1 MTKVGFIGLGL
12 IGKPMCM
19 NLVKKGFDVTCWN
32 RTTSKMEDVV
42 AAGAKPAGSAKE
54 AAEGNEFTITMVNDS
69 PDVEEVI
76 LGPSGVMEGADADSV
91 VIDMSTISPSVTRE
105 IACKL
110 AEKGVHML
118 DVPVSGGITGAESGT
133 LSIMV
138 GGDAAILERSMHVLV
153 GMGTRITH
161 CGGNGMGQVT
171 KLANNITGQGTLA
184 AVTEGLVF
192 AAKHGADLETTL
204 SALGG
209 GAAQSWMLENLGA
222 RMCDRDF
229 APGFMVDTAQKDMRL
244 ILQAAEEMNVALP
257 VTALV
262 TQIFRSA
269 QEMGY
274 GEDGTQAYAK
284 VMETL
289 TGTKLE
295 R

>member
-1 MTKVGFIGLGL
+1 MTRVGFIGLGL

-32 RTTSKMEDVV
+32 RTASKMEDVV
-42 AAGAKPAGSAKE
+42 AAGAKSAGSARE
-54 AAEGNEFTITMVNDS
+54 AAEGNEFTITMVIDS

-76 LGPSGVMEGADADSV
+76 LGSNGVMEGAEMGSV

-110 AEKGVHML
+110 AGKGVHML
-118 DVPVSGGITGAESGT
+118 DGPVSGGITGAESGT

-138 GGDAAILERSMHVLV
+138 GGEAAILERSRHVLE

-171 KLANNITGQGTLA
+171 KLANNITGQSTLA
-184 AVTEGLVF
+184 AVTEGLIF
-192 AAKHGADLETTL
+192 AAKHGADLESTL

-244 ILQAAEEMNVALP
+244 ILEAAEEMNVSLP

-262 TQIFRSA
+262 TQMFRSA

-274 GEDGTQAYAK
+274 GQDGTQAYAK
-284 VMETL
+284 VMEAL
-289 TGTKLE
+289 TGARLE

>member
-1 MTKVGFIGLGL
+1 MSKVGFIALGL

-32 RTTSKMEDVV
+32 RTASKMDDVV
-42 AAGAKPAGSAKE
+42 AAGAKAAGSARE
-54 AAEGNEFTITMVNDS
+54 AAEGNEFTIIMVNDS

-76 LGPSGVMEGADADSV
+76 LGPNGVIEGAGQDSV

-110 AEKGVHML
+110 AGKGVHML
-118 DVPVSGGITGAESGT
+118 DGPVSGGVGGAETGT

-138 GGDAAILERSMHVLV
+138 GGDAEVLERSRHVLE

-161 CGGNGMGQVT
+161 CGSNGMGQVT

-184 AVTEGLVF
+184 AVTEGLIF
-192 AAKHGADLETTL
+192 AAKHGGDLEATL

-244 ILQAAEEMNVALP
+244 ILQAAEEMNVSLP

-289 TGTKLE
+289 TGARLE

>member
-1 MTKVGFIGLGL
+1 MSKVGFIGLGL

-32 RTTSKMEDVV
+32 RTASKMEDVV
-42 AAGAKPAGSAKE
+42 AAGAKAAGSARE
-54 AAEGNEFTITMVNDS
+54 AAEGNEFTIIMVNDS

-76 LGPSGVMEGADADSV
+76 LGPNGVIEGAGQDSI

-110 AEKGVHML
+110 AGKGIHML
-118 DVPVSGGITGAESGT
+118 DGPVSGGVGGAETGT

-138 GGDAAILERSMHVLV
+138 GGDAEVLERSRHVLE

-184 AVTEGLVF
+184 AVTEGLIF
-192 AAKHGADLETTL
+192 AAKHGGDLEATL
-204 SALGG
+204 SALSG

-244 ILQAAEEMNVALP
+244 ILQAAEEMNVSLP

-289 TGTKLE
+289 TGARLE

>member
-1 MTKVGFIGLGL
+1 MTKVGFVGLGL

-32 RTTSKMEDVV
+32 RTVSKMEDVV
-42 AAGAKPAGSAKE
+42 AAGAKAAGSARE
-54 AAEGNEFTITMVNDS
+54 AAEGNDFTITMVNDS

-76 LGPSGVMEGADADSV
+76 LGANGVMEGAVEDSV

-110 AEKGVHML
+110 AGKGVHML
-118 DVPVSGGITGAESGT
+118 DGPVSGGIGGAESGT

-138 GGDAAILERSMHVLV
+138 GGDAAILERSRHVLE

-161 CGGNGMGQVT
+161 CGVNGMGQVT

-184 AVTEGLVF
+184 AVTEGLIF
-192 AAKHGADLETTL
+192 AAKHGADLEATL

-274 GEDGTQAYAK
+274 GQDGTQAYAK
-284 VMETL
+284 VMEAL
-289 TGTKLE
+289 TGARLE

>member
-1 MTKVGFIGLGL
+1 MSKVGFIGLGL

-32 RTTSKMEDVV
+32 RTASKMEEVV
-42 AAGAKPAGSAKE
+42 AAGAKPAGSARE
-54 AAEGNEFTITMVNDS
+54 ATEGNEFTITMVNDS

-76 LGPSGVMEGADADSV
+76 LGPSGVMEGAEADSV

-110 AEKGVHML
+110 AGKGVHML
-118 DVPVSGGITGAESGT
+118 DGPVSGGVGGAETGT

-138 GGDAAILERSMHVLV
+138 GGDAEVLERSRHVLE

-171 KLANNITGQGTLA
+171 KLANNITGQATLA
-184 AVTEGLVF
+184 AVAEGLVF
-192 AAKHGADLETTL
+192 AAKHGADLEATI
-204 SALGG
+204 SALAG

-244 ILQAAEEMNVALP
+244 ILQAAEEMNVSLP
-257 VTALV
+257 VTAVV

-269 QEMGY
+269 QEMGF
-274 GEDGTQAYAK
+274 GGDGTQAYAK

-289 TGTKLE
+289 TGTRLE

>member
-1 MTKVGFIGLGL
+1 MSKVGFIGLGL

-32 RTTSKMEDVV
+32 RTSSKMEDVV
-42 AAGAKPAGSAKE
+42 AAGAKAAGSARE
-54 AAEGNEFTITMVNDS
+54 AAKGNEFTIIMVNDS

-76 LGPSGVMEGADADSV
+76 LGPNGVIEGAGQDSV

-110 AEKGVHML
+110 AGKGVHML
-118 DVPVSGGITGAESGT
+118 DGPVSGGVGGAETGT

-138 GGDAAILERSMHVLV
+138 GGDAEVLERSRHVLE

-161 CGGNGMGQVT
+161 CGSNGMGQVT

-184 AVTEGLVF
+184 AVTEGLIF
-192 AAKHGADLETTL
+192 AAKHGGDLEATL
-204 SALGG
+204 SALSG

-244 ILQAAEEMNVALP
+244 ILQAAEEMNVSLP

-289 TGTKLE
+289 TGARLE

>member
-1 MTKVGFIGLGL
+1 MTSVGFVGLGL

-32 RTTSKMEDVV
+32 RTASKMDDVV
-42 AAGAKPAGSAKE
+42 AAGGKPAGSARE

-69 PDVEEVI
+69 PDVEKVI
-76 LGPSGVMEGADADSV
+76 LGANGVMEGVVEDSV

-110 AEKGVHML
+110 AGKGVHML
-118 DVPVSGGITGAESGT
+118 DGPVSGGIGGAESGT

-138 GGDAAILERSMHVLV
+138 GGDTAILERSRDVLEA
-153 GMGTRITH
+153 MGTRITH

-184 AVTEGLVF
+184 AVTEGLIF
-192 AAKHGADLETTL
+192 AAKHGGDLEATL

-257 VTALV
+257 VTAVV

-269 QEMGY
+269 QEMGF

-284 VMETL
+284 VMEAL
-289 TGTKLE
+289 TGTRLE

>member
-32 RTTSKMEDVV
+32 RTASKMEDVV
-42 AAGAKPAGSAKE
+42 AAGARPAGSARE
-54 AAEGNEFTITMVNDS
+54 TAEGNEFTITMVNDS

-76 LGPSGVMEGADADSV
+76 LGSNGVMEGAEAGSV

-110 AEKGVHML
+110 AGKGVHML
-118 DVPVSGGITGAESGT
+118 DGPVSGGIGGAETGT

-138 GGDAAILERSMHVLV
+138 GGEAEILERSRHVLE

-171 KLANNITGQGTLA
+171 KLANNITGQATLA
-184 AVTEGLVF
+184 AVTEGLIF
-192 AAKHGADLETTL
+192 AAKHGGDLDATL

-257 VTALV
+257 VTAMV

-274 GEDGTQAYAK
+274 GQDGTQAYAK
-284 VMETL
+284 VMEAL
-289 TGTKLE
+289 TGARLE

>member
-1 MTKVGFIGLGL
+1 
-12 IGKPMCM
+12 
-19 NLVKKGFDVTCWN
+19 
-32 RTTSKMEDVV
+32 
-42 AAGAKPAGSAKE
+42 
-54 AAEGNEFTITMVNDS
+54 
-69 PDVEEVI
+69 
-76 LGPSGVMEGADADSV
+76 MEGAEAGSV

-110 AEKGVHML
+110 AGKSVHML
-118 DVPVSGGITGAESGT
+118 DGPVSGGITGAESGT

-138 GGDAAILERSMHVLV
+138 GGEADVLERSRHVLE

-171 KLANNITGQGTLA
+171 KLANNITGQATLA
-184 AVTEGLVF
+184 AVTEGLIF
-192 AAKHGADLETTL
+192 AAKHGADLESTL

-209 GAAQSWMLENLGA
+209 GAAQSWMLENLGV

-244 ILQAAEEMNVALP
+244 ILEAAEEMNVSLP

-262 TQIFRSA
+262 TQMFRSA
-269 QEMGY
+269 QEMGF
-274 GEDGTQAYAK
+274 GQDGTQAYAK
-284 VMETL
+284 VMEAL
-289 TGTKLE
+289 TGTRLE

>member
-1 MTKVGFIGLGL
+1 MTSVGFIGLGL

-32 RTTSKMEDVV
+32 RTASKMEDVV
-42 AAGAKPAGSAKE
+42 EAGAKPAGSAKE
-54 AAEGNEFTITMVNDS
+54 ASEAGEFTITMVNDS

-76 LGPSGVMEGADADSV
+76 LGPNGVMEGAKAGSV

-110 AEKGVHML
+110 AGKGVHML
-118 DVPVSGGITGAESGT
+118 DGPVSGGIGGAESGT

-138 GGDAAILERSMHVLV
+138 GGDAAILERSRHVLE

-161 CGGNGMGQVT
+161 CGVNGMGQVT
-171 KLANNITGQGTLA
+171 KLANNITGQATLA

-192 AAKHGADLETTL
+192 AAKYGADLEATL

-257 VTALV
+257 VTAVV

-269 QEMGY
+269 QEMGF
-274 GEDGTQAYAK
+274 GQDGTQAYAK
-284 VMETL
+284 VMESL
-289 TGTKLE
+289 TGARIE

>member
-32 RTTSKMEDVV
+32 RTASKMEDVV

-76 LGPSGVMEGADADSV
+76 LEANGVMEGAEAGSV

-110 AEKGVHML
+110 AGNGVHML
-118 DVPVSGGITGAESGT
+118 DGPVSGGIGGAETGT

-138 GGDAAILERSMHVLV
+138 GGEAEILDRSRYVLEA
-153 GMGTRITH
+153 MGTRITH

-184 AVTEGLVF
+184 AVTEGLIF
-192 AAKHGADLETTL
+192 AAKHGGDLEATL

-257 VTALV
+257 VTAVV

-274 GEDGTQAYAK
+274 GQDGTQAYAK
-284 VMETL
+284 VMEAL
-289 TGTKLE
+289 TGARLE

>member
-19 NLVKKGFDVTCWN
+19 NLVKKEFDVTCWN
-32 RTTSKMEDVV
+32 RTASKMEDVV
-42 AAGAKPAGSAKE
+42 AAGAKPAESARE

-76 LGPSGVMEGADADSV
+76 LGANGVMEGADEDSV

-110 AEKGVHML
+110 AGKGVHML
-118 DVPVSGGITGAESGT
+118 DGPVSGGITGAETGT

-138 GGDAAILERSMHVLV
+138 GGEAEILERSGHVLEA
-153 GMGTRITH
+153 MGTRITH
-161 CGGNGMGQVT
+161 CGVNGMGQVT

-184 AVTEGLVF
+184 AVTEGLIF
-192 AAKHGADLETTL
+192 AAKHGGDLEATL

-257 VTALV
+257 VTAVV

-274 GEDGTQAYAK
+274 GQDGTQAYAK
-284 VMETL
+284 VMEAL
-289 TGTKLE
+289 TGARLE

>member
-12 IGKPMCM
+12 IGKPMCI

-76 LGPSGVMEGADADSV
+76 LGPSGVMEGADEDSV

-110 AEKGVHML
+110 AGKGVHML
-118 DVPVSGGITGAESGT
+118 DGPVSGGITGAESGT

-138 GGDAAILERSMHVLV
+138 GGDTAILGRSMHVLE

-289 TGTKLE
+289 TGTRLE

>member
-1 MTKVGFIGLGL
+1 MTSVGFIGLGL

-32 RTTSKMEDVV
+32 RTASKMEDVV
-42 AAGAKPAGSAKE
+42 EAGAKPAGSAKE
-54 AAEGNEFTITMVNDS
+54 AAEAGEFTITMVNDS

-76 LGPSGVMEGADADSV
+76 LGPNGVMEGAKAGSV

-110 AEKGVHML
+110 AGKGVHML
-118 DVPVSGGITGAESGT
+118 DGPVSGGIGGAESGT

-138 GGDAAILERSMHVLV
+138 GGDAAILERSRHVLE

-161 CGGNGMGQVT
+161 CGVNGMGQVT
-171 KLANNITGQGTLA
+171 KLANNITGQATLA

-192 AAKHGADLETTL
+192 AAKHGADLEATL

-269 QEMGY
+269 QEMGF
-274 GEDGTQAYAK
+274 GQDGTQAYAK
-284 VMETL
+284 VMESL
-289 TGTKLE
+289 TGARIE

>member
-32 RTTSKMEDVV
+32 RTASKMEDVV
-42 AAGAKPAGSAKE
+42 AAGAKPAGSARE

-76 LGPSGVMEGADADSV
+76 LGANGVMEGAEAGSV

-110 AEKGVHML
+110 AGKGVHML
-118 DVPVSGGITGAESGT
+118 DGPVSGGIGGAETGT

-138 GGDAAILERSMHVLV
+138 GGEAEILERSRHVLE

-171 KLANNITGQGTLA
+171 KLANNITGQGNACGGNGGTDFCGQA
-184 AVTEGLVF
+184 RRRPGGDAERIGRWSGAVVDAGEPRCADVRPRLRPGL
-192 AAKHGADLETTL
+192 HGRHGHRRTCA
-204 SALGG
+204 
-209 GAAQSWMLENLGA
+209 
-222 RMCDRDF
+222 
-229 APGFMVDTAQKDMRL
+229 
-244 ILQAAEEMNVALP
+244 
-257 VTALV
+257 
-262 TQIFRSA
+262 
-269 QEMGY
+269 
-274 GEDGTQAYAK
+274 
-284 VMETL
+284 
-289 TGTKLE
+289 
-295 R
+295 

>member
-1 MTKVGFIGLGL
+1 MSKVGFIGLGL

-32 RTTSKMEDVV
+32 RTASKMEDVV
-42 AAGAKPAGSAKE
+42 AAGAKAAGSARD
-54 AAEGNEFTITMVNDS
+54 AAEGNEFTIIMVNDS

-76 LGPSGVMEGADADSV
+76 LGPNGVIEGAEEDSV

-110 AEKGVHML
+110 AGKGVHML
-118 DVPVSGGITGAESGT
+118 DGPVSGGVGGAETGT

-138 GGDAAILERSMHVLV
+138 GGDAEVLERSRHVLE

-161 CGGNGMGQVT
+161 CGSNGMGQVT

-184 AVTEGLVF
+184 AVTEGLIF
-192 AAKHGADLETTL
+192 AAKHGGDLEATL
-204 SALGG
+204 SALSG

-244 ILQAAEEMNVALP
+244 ILQAAEEMNVSLP

-289 TGTKLE
+289 TGATLE

>member
-1 MTKVGFIGLGL
+1 MSKVGFIGLGL

-42 AAGAKPAGSAKE
+42 AAGAKPAESAKE

-76 LGPSGVMEGADADSV
+76 LGPSGVMEGADEDSV

-110 AEKGVHML
+110 AGKGVHML
-118 DVPVSGGITGAESGT
+118 DGPVSGGITGAESGT

-138 GGDAAILERSMHVLV
+138 GGDGAILERSMHVLE

-222 RMCDRDF
+222 RMCERDF

-289 TGTKLE
+289 TGTRLE

>member
-32 RTTSKMEDVV
+32 RTTSKLEDVV
-42 AAGAKPAGSAKE
+42 TAGAKPAGSAKE

-76 LGPSGVMEGADADSV
+76 LGPSGVMEGADEDSV

-110 AEKGVHML
+110 AGKGVHML
-118 DVPVSGGITGAESGT
+118 DGPVSGGITGAESGT

-138 GGDAAILERSMHVLV
+138 GGDAAILERSMQVLE

-209 GAAQSWMLENLGA
+209 GAAQSWMLDNLGA

-289 TGTKLE
+289 TGTRLE

>member
-1 MTKVGFIGLGL
+1 MTSVGFIGLGL

-32 RTTSKMEDVV
+32 RTASKMEDVV
-42 AAGAKPAGSAKE
+42 EVGAKPAGSAKE
-54 AAEGNEFTITMVNDS
+54 AAEAGEFTITMVNDS

-76 LGPSGVMEGADADSV
+76 LGPNGVMEGAKADSV

-110 AEKGVHML
+110 AGKGVHML
-118 DVPVSGGITGAESGT
+118 DGPVSGGIGGAESGT

-138 GGDAAILERSMHVLV
+138 GGDAAILERSRHVLE

-161 CGGNGMGQVT
+161 CGVNGMGQVT
-171 KLANNITGQGTLA
+171 KLANNITGQATLA

-192 AAKHGADLETTL
+192 AAKHGADLEATL

-257 VTALV
+257 VTAVV

-269 QEMGY
+269 QEMGF
-274 GEDGTQAYAK
+274 GQDGTQAYAK
-284 VMETL
+284 VMEAL
-289 TGTKLE
+289 TGAKIE

>member
-1 MTKVGFIGLGL
+1 MTKVGFVGLGL

-32 RTTSKMEDVV
+32 RTASKMDDVV
-42 AAGAKPAGSAKE
+42 GAGAKPAGSARE

-76 LGPSGVMEGADADSV
+76 LGTNGVMEGVVEDSV
-91 VIDMSTISPSVTRE
+91 VIDMSTISPSVTRD

-110 AEKGVHML
+110 AGKGVHML
-118 DVPVSGGITGAESGT
+118 DGPVSGGITGAESGT

-138 GGDAAILERSMHVLV
+138 GGEAAILERSRHVLEA
-153 GMGTRITH
+153 MGTRITH

-184 AVTEGLVF
+184 AVTEGLIF
-192 AAKHGADLETTL
+192 AAKHGGDLEATL

-269 QEMGY
+269 QEMGF

-284 VMETL
+284 VMEAM
-289 TGTKLE
+289 TGARLE

>member
-1 MTKVGFIGLGL
+1 MTRVGFIGLGL

-32 RTTSKMEDVV
+32 RTASKMEEAL
-42 AAGAKPAGSAKE
+42 AAGAKPAQSAKE
-54 AAEGNEFTITMVNDS
+54 AAQGNEFTITMVNDS
-69 PDVEEVI
+69 PDVQEVI
-76 LGPSGVMEGADADSV
+76 LGPNGVAEGAEPGSV
-91 VIDMSTISPSVTRE
+91 VIDMSTISPAVTRE
-105 IACKL
+105 ISCEL
-110 AEKGVHML
+110 AGKGVYML
-118 DVPVSGGITGAESGT
+118 DGPVSGGVGGAESGT

-138 GGDAAILERSMHVLV
+138 GGDVEVVERSRHVLE

-171 KLANNITGQGTLA
+171 KLANNITGQATLA
-184 AVTEGLVF
+184 AVTEGLIF
-192 AAKHGADLETTL
+192 AAKHGADPDATL

-222 RMCDRDF
+222 RMYNRDF

-244 ILQAAEEMNVALP
+244 IMEAAEEMKVGLP
-257 VTALV
+257 ITAV
-262 TQIFRSA
+262 VIQMFRSA
-269 QEMGY
+269 QEMGF

-284 VMETL
+284 VMEAL
-289 TGTKLE
+289 TGARLE